1 MRIPILL
8 YDQPAKIVERM
19 IQQLEKVM
27 IGKREMIEKSLIAM
41 LAGGHLL
48 LEDAPGV
55 GKTRLARALARTMG
69 CDLKRIQC
77 TPDLMPSDITG
88 ISVLNPLTH
97 EFEFRQGPLFT
108 SFILADELN
117 RTTPKTQAA
126 FLEAMEERKVSVDG
140 ISYTLPEPFHLIATQ
155 NSLDYEGTYPLPE
168 AQLDRFIL
176 RLSIGYPA
184 IKDEI
189 LMLDHILN
197 QRAIEDLK
205 PVVLPEEWL
214 LLEKEASAV
223 HVDQSVKVYIVGLT
237 SSTRNHPHLRSGASP
252 RASYALMRAAQAR
265 ALMLGRSYVIPDDV
279 KALTYDVLAHR
290 LSLTPQA
297 EMAGYDVA
305 NILGES
311 IASVATPFMPH
322 VSSR

>member
-1 MRIPILL
+1 MRVPILL
-8 YDQPAKIVERM
+8 YDEPAKILER
-19 IQQLEKVM
+19 IAQQLEKVL
-27 IGKREMIEKSLIAM
+27 IGKKDVIEKALIAM
-41 LAGGHLL
+41 LTGGHLL

-55 GKTRLARALARTMG
+55 GKTLLARALAQSMG
-69 CDLKRIQC
+69 CDLKRLQC

-88 ISVLNPLTH
+88 VSVLNPLTH

-126 FLEAMEERKVSVDG
+126 LLEAMEERKVSVDG
-140 ISYTLPEPFHLIATQ
+140 VTYALPQPFHLIATQ

-168 AQLDRFIL
+168 AQLDRFMM

-184 IKDEI
+184 IQDEVR
-189 LMLDHILN
+189 MLERVRE
-197 QRAIEDLK
+197 QRAIEEWK

-214 LLEKEASAV
+214 LLEREAAAI
-223 HVDQSVKVYIVGLT
+223 HVDQSIKVYIVGLT
-237 SSTRNHPHLRSGASP
+237 SSTRNHPFLRSGASP

-265 ALMLGRSYVIPDDV
+265 ALMQGRSYVIPDDV
-279 KALTYDVLAHR
+279 KMLSIDVLSHR
-290 LSLTPQA
+290 LALTPQA
-297 EMAGYDVA
+297 EMAGHDVLH
-305 NILGES
+305 ILHE
-311 IASVATPFMPH
+311 ILKQVVTPFMSH